1 ANWCRTR
8 TSPHCRASAT
18 TRRSKRPMPCW
29 RLTRPF
35 ATACGRRPEL
45 LRWRGGRD
53 RATFEAMNT
62 NFHAI
67 DEWHRIVRERDAAG
81 LKQLLDP
88 DAVFH
93 SPVVHTPQRGRR
105 LVAGYLSA
113 ALQVF
118 GAPEFRYLRE
128 IRGESEVM
136 LEFETVID
144 GVQVNGVDIIRWNEA
159 G

>member
-1 ANWCRTR
+1 
-8 TSPHCRASAT
+8 
-18 TRRSKRPMPCW
+18 
-29 RLTRPF
+29 
-35 ATACGRRPEL
+35 
-45 LRWRGGRD
+45 
-53 RATFEAMNT
+53 MNT

-144 GVQVNGVDIIRWNEA
+144 GVQVNGVDLIQWNETGLIVDFKVMIRPLKAINAVHQRMAALLAARA